1 MKRETWLRANRRIFG
16 AALAVYGVL
25 AALALAAVGG
35 LLAFDGP
42 RWMLILASVILA
54 FLLLGVGWLAVQIS
68 RPRLA
73 YRAGELLVFVR
84 QGAPVRIPVSIVECF
99 LIGRAPTQFP
109 GRKFAESETITLV
122 VRLSPRAE
130 EFRQQPTDPRLGFWC
145 DSHITLRGTWC
156 EPLSVPRVNELN
168 AQLAA
173 AQRAIKLAETTAKT
187 GQDQSV

>member
-1 MKRETWLRANRRIFG
+1 M
-16 AALAVYGVL
+16 AVYGVL
-25 AALALAAVGG
+25 AALALVAVVG
-35 LLAFDGP
+35 LAWFDGP
-42 RWMLILASVILA
+42 RWMLIVASVVLA
-54 FLLLGVGWLAVQIS
+54 FLLLGVGWLGVQIS

-73 YRAGELLVFVR
+73 YRAGELLVYVR
-84 QGAPVRIPVSIVECF
+84 QGAPVRVPVSIVECF

-109 GRKFAESETITLV
+109 GAKFAASETMTLV

-168 AQLAA
+168 AQLVA
-173 AQRAIKLAETTAKT
+173 AQRASKSSSAVSPTR
-187 GQDQSV
+187 QDRNV

>member
-1 MKRETWLRANRRIFG
+1 VKRETWLRANRRIFG

-25 AALALAAVGG
+25 AALALAAIVG
-35 LLAFDGP
+35 LAWFGGP
-42 RWMLILASVILA
+42 RWTLIVASVILA
-54 FLLLGVGWLAVQIS
+54 FLMLGVGWLGVQIS

-73 YRAGELLVFVR
+73 YRAGELLVYVR
-84 QGAPVRIPVSIVECF
+84 QGAPVRVPVAIVECF

-130 EFRQQPTDPRLGFWC
+130 AFRQQPTDPRLGFWC

-173 AQRAIKLAETTAKT
+173 AQRANKSSSTASNAR
-187 GQDQSV
+187 QDQSV